1 MKSLRRPAV
10 YQGVTYPEYEIDF
23 YTSQVYSVRYNDK
36 VLKTGS
42 RQFSSYLSV
51 AFCLNYKMTYVG
63 VHSLMAETFYD
74 LLPKSPLVSYYS
86 LLVGRNKHI
95 LKTPT
100 EFTFICNQVCPD
112 HIDGDP
118 SNNHHSNLMI
128 VTQLENNLKRGPK
141 REGHSPY
148 KGVTSNR
155 GRGRAR
161 IETKNTIDQNGKAFF
176 LSKSFK
182 TEEEAAL
189 VYNIILEESLLTI
202 WGGDLG
208 PKMYDLAYKNVIK
221 SPVQQKLTLS

>member
-1 MKSLRRPAV
+1 MESLRRPVV
-10 YQGVTYPEYEIDF
+10 YQGITYPEYEIDF
-23 YTSQVYSVRYNDK
+23 YTSQVHSVRYNDK
-36 VLKTGS
+36 VLKANLRPFS
-42 RQFSSYLSV
+42 RYVNVSPYLNS
-51 AFCLNYKMTYVG
+51 KMTPIG
-63 VHSLMAETFYD
+63 IHSLMAETFYD
-74 LLPKSPLVSYYS
+74 LLPKSPLVSYYD
-86 LLVGRNKHI
+86 LPVGRDKHI

-100 EFTFICNQVCPD
+100 EFTFICNMVCPD
-112 HIDGDP
+112 HIDRDP

-141 REGHSPY
+141 KEGYSPY
-148 KGVTSNR
+148 KGVTSYR
-155 GRGRAR
+155 KGFRAR
-161 IETKNTIDQNGKAFF
+161 IETRNTIDQNGKAFS
-176 LSKSFK
+176 LSKNFK